1 MSLKVYWCILLILNM
16 MDPFYTQSTEIITGE
31 GEKVTYSSEK
41 KNYLIERT
49 SSTKKYFEITY
60 FNIQYELL
68 KGEETIHIGE
78 KQSKEVNYFF
88 EHDGS
93 KYYFNMEKGY
103 GDGGFNIRSSDKEFS
118 LVLTSS
124 LELIVFKKRSFE
136 ITLQNDK
143 NSPQLLCVCIPYK
156 FRLAIDSAI
165 FKENNDNF
173 APIQKTVRSSDYQG
187 YSYYYYMI
195 LNSKIIINLSLS
207 TNWYSTISQST
218 KAKIE
223 IDKSQIKDISSNYVN
238 CVGGGDIGLYTI
250 TSNSYSDY
258 ELSYSGNSNS
268 KIYYFENNKEKTL
281 LETNKIYSK
290 NKNFIYVDATNSK
303 TCFSIYF
310 LNGKFIIKDTST
322 YSLVLFKSRYY
333 DITIQNSQAK
343 YFQVKFEKKYYL
355 NITKIELVDQKTE
368 IKALYLNPDEY
379 YVYQFYRASNE
390 MPIKIYFEN
399 TDSISDYKK
408 IEIKFF
414 AFNEDMTIINDDYFE
429 CISTEK
435 SFRLM
440 SNSQNKKYLNLKT
453 NTTKYVMLN
462 ESQAHEEQQI
472 IMDNNKMY
480 YLNVFGTKD
489 DPICIYGFYSKTE
502 VIELKKNEQ
511 IKLKIFEVFSYE
523 FNLVDLD
530 EGREIVLH
538 FESNDKKTSFY
549 LQELK
554 GASRKDYS
562 DIENPGNLI
571 IIPDQKKVSIKFKV
585 KNYDNPDEFT
595 FWYYSE
601 KTSDYKTL
609 LSIAKFFA
617 YVCFAIVVIPFLVL
631 CYCAEAFKNNT
642 ESEEKSYFCEKFSS
656 VYLCKKYDKIK

>member
-1 MSLKVYWCILLILNM
+1 MSLKVYWYILLILNM
-16 MDPFYTQSTEIITGE
+16 MEPFYTQSIETITGE
-31 GEKVTYSSEK
+31 GEKVYSYSK
-41 KNYLIERT
+41 TQNYLIKKA
-49 SSTKKYFEITY
+49 SSTKKYFEITH
-60 FNIQYELL
+60 FNTEYELL
-68 KGEETIHIGE
+68 KGEKTIHTGE
-78 KQSKEVNYFF
+78 QQSNDAYYFF

-93 KYYFNMEKGY
+93 DYYLNMKKGS
-103 GDGGFNIRSSDKEFS
+103 GAGGFNIRSSDKEFS

-124 LELIVFKKRSFE
+124 LELIVFTKRSFE

-143 NSPQLLCVCIPYK
+143 NYPQLLCIYIPYVSK
-156 FRLAIDSAI
+156 LVIDSAK
-165 FKENNDNF
+165 FKENNNNF
-173 APIQKTVRSSDYQG
+173 APIEKKVRSIDNQG
-187 YSYYYYMI
+187 YSYYYFMI

-223 IDKSQIKDISSNYVN
+223 IDKSQIEDISSDYVN
-238 CVGGGDIGLYTI
+238 CVKSGDIGLYTI

-268 KIYYFENNKEKTL
+268 KIYYFESNKEKTL

-343 YFQVKFEKKYYL
+343 YFQVKFEKNYYI
-355 NITKIELVDQKTE
+355 NITKIELVNQKTE
-368 IKALYLNPDEY
+368 IKALYLNPDNY
-379 YVYQFYRASNE
+379 YVYQFYRTSNE

-399 TDSISDYKK
+399 TDSISDYKE
-408 IEIKFF
+408 IELKFF
-414 AFNEDMTIINDDYFE
+414 AFNEDMKIINDDYFE

-462 ESQAHEEQQI
+462 ESKAEKEQQI

-480 YLNVFGTKD
+480 YLNVFGTKKA
-489 DPICIYGFYSKTE
+489 PICIYGFYSKTE

-511 IKLKIFEVFSYE
+511 IKLKFFEVYSYE
-523 FNLVDLD
+523 FNLVEVN

-538 FESNDKKTSFY
+538 FESNNKKTSFY
-549 LQELK
+549 SLELK

-562 DIENPGNLI
+562 DIENPGNVI

-585 KNYDNPDEFT
+585 MNYDNPDEFT